1 MHKKK
6 LSTRIAEEA
15 IDEIM
20 MAGLA
25 FLLVVA
31 GVNYFNMK
39 WAWTQLIAKAGTA
52 AGISQTA
59 AGTEI
64 TNMISSLATTFPFK
78 FLFVRYDFW
87 STLAVAIALTVIGVV
102 LKALT
107 VKTKG
112 KFVIDIGKDIQTP
125 AVIGFI
131 VIIALQFW
139 TAFNI
144 DTYLR
149 TRRFVEP
156 AFTSG
161 FFVWD
166 TYGQLFLIGAAL
178 LVIGA
183 IIKLVGEKN
192 VAKKTMLVGNS
203 IFNGAFMLLMYY
215 FIIRILT
222 LDTILSTSAGKIL
235 TLFIIS
241 NQFSGFTIIV
251 CVFMF
256 SFGREL
262 RRYGAAMLKHE
273 RRLQRLE
280 DVRRKFEL
288 GPGQKLVPRY
298 RPEHPKTFHL
308 KERHIRQEDTTHPA
322 FKEPYHPIHRYVS
335 PSGSYKRKR
344 K

>member
-1 MHKKK
+1 MQKK

-64 TNMISSLATTFPFK
+64 SSMLSSLATTFPFK
-78 FLFVRYDFW
+78 FLFVQYDFW
-87 STLAVAIALTVIGVV
+87 GTLAVAIALTVVGVV

-112 KFVIDIGKDIQTP
+112 RFVIDIGKNIQAP

-144 DTYLR
+144 DTYLA
-149 TRRFVEP
+149 TRRFIHP
-156 AFTSG
+156 SFDPG
-161 FFVWD
+161 FFVWN
-166 TYGQLFLIGAAL
+166 TYGQLFLIGAVL

-192 VAKKTMLVGNS
+192 RAKKTLLVGNS
-203 IFNGAFMLLMYY
+203 MFNGAFLLIIYY
-215 FIIRILT
+215 FIIRIIT
-222 LDTILSTSAGKIL
+222 IDFFLDTSAGKIL
-235 TLFIIS
+235 TLFTIS
-241 NQFSGFTIIV
+241 SQFSGFTIIA
-251 CVFMF
+251 CVFLF

-262 RRYGAAMLKHE
+262 RKYGIAMLKHE
-273 RRLQRLE
+273 KRLQ
-280 DVRRKFEL
+280 DVEALKVKFEL
-288 GPGQKLVPRY
+288 GPGQKLVPRH
-298 RPEHPKTFHL
+298 RPEHPKTFHV
-308 KERHIRQEDTTHPA
+308 KERHIREEDRTHPA
-322 FKEPYHPIHRYVS
+322 FREPGHPVHRYVE
-335 PSGSYKRKR
+335 PSGEYKKKRK
-344 K
+344 